1 MGDME
6 IRLRPAFWRSIS
18 VALVLLVS
26 GCGGGGDDPN
36 VISGEIRVAPELASE
51 VPRNSLLIIQA
62 RETGSGA
69 RSGGQAPVV
78 AEQRVRNPKFPLRYF
93 LGKPD
98 VKSGRGGLSGSLV
111 ISARIIGDELS
122 GDTAK
127 PVALEGRSKESA
139 PGGGGG
145 RRGVDILIQKKV
157 PIRFARK
164 SRGGDGAG
172 SDARSARLKRP
183 VPTGTRV
190 PAGTKAASAK
200 SISGAIT
207 VAPSLGPPPK
217 GGVVFIVV
225 RPAGRSGGPP
235 LAVKRV
241 ANTGFPMRY
250 RVSGGDVMIQ
260 GMPFQGSVSVKVR
273 LDGDGRVGVQPGDL
287 EGSGAKPVPVGSVGV
302 DIVLDKRH

>member
-1 MGDME
+1 MK
-6 IRLRPAFWRSIS
+6 IRPRPAIWRSIS
-18 VALVLLVS
+18 AALVLLIS
-26 GCGGGGDDPN
+26 GCGEGGGDDSN

-51 VPRNSLLIIQA
+51 VPRNPLLIIQA

-69 RSGGQAPVV
+69 KSGGQASVV

-93 LGKPD
+93 LGKLD

-139 PGGGGG
+139 RGGGG

-164 SRGGDGAG
+164 SRRGGGAG
-172 SDARSARLKRP
+172 SDARSARLKP
-183 VPTGTRV
+183 LL
-190 PAGTKAASAK
+190 PAGTRAASAK

-207 VAPSLGPPPK
+207 VAPALGPPPK

-225 RPAGRSGGPP
+225 RPAGQAGGPP

-250 RVSGGDVMIQ
+250 RVSEGDVMIQ
-260 GMPFQGSVSVKVR
+260 GMLFQGSVSVKVR
-273 LDGDGRVGVQPGDL
+273 LDGDGRVGVQLGDL
-287 EGSGAKPVPVGSVGV
+287 EGSGAKPVPVGSAGV